1 MCVVYHCKKCV
12 QMYIIH
18 LSENAPL
25 NLQLYCITGITQKYG
40 MNVHCNYNSQNAFF
54 LCSHYLHPVRRLLLL
69 KMTLQMCGVVQQC
82 YQLLIK
88 KAKKGT
94 FDRKKYQII

>member
-1 MCVVYHCKKCV
+1 MCYLPLQKINVV
-12 QMYIIH
+12 QMYILH
-18 LSENAPL
+18 VSENAP
-25 NLQLYCITGITQKYG
+25 LQLYCITHKYS
-40 MNVHCNYNSQNAFF
+40 MNVHYDYNSQNAFF

-88 KAKKGT
+88 KAKKVT
-94 FDRKKYQII
+94 FDRKHIKLFKGQ